1 MMMKTSSSV
10 KTSRSRTVNVKY
22 DRCSARSS
30 SACSGNHSSS
40 NTHTSS
46 GKDLGVSLPA
56 SSSSLVMP
64 RRDMLASFSVAP
76 VIAAV
81 SAANLANPLEAYAA
95 YGNAPGA
102 GGAGGAA
109 ATGDASAIKFNT
121 FYGAATSPVNYGGV
135 GGTTKAKARYSFDYP
150 ATFTEDTVGKVD
162 KGTKGIDCRFA
173 GPSGE
178 RIFVISLLNEGMD
191 SQGFNLKDPQKALS
205 SLTNSDVLV
214 QDLVLNAK
222 DIKSSTSSH
231 AGIEFL
237 DFNVPS
243 TQRLLVS
250 IGLQEARIFAIF
262 ITASERAYA
271 RNPAMY
277 QKVQETFR
285 SYALPGGK

>member
-1 MMMKTSSSV
+1 MVSFSRRDTLSLGSSLI
-10 KTSRSRTVNVKY
+10 
-22 DRCSARSS
+22 A
-30 SACSGNHSSS
+30 
-40 NTHTSS
+40 SS
-46 GKDLGVSLPA
+46 GLLLGKA
-56 SSSSLVMP
+56 
-64 RRDMLASFSVAP
+64 D
-76 VIAAV
+76 
-81 SAANLANPLEAYAA
+81 EAYAA

-109 ATGDASAIKFNT
+109 ETGDASAIKFNT

-162 KGTKGIDCRFA
+162 KGTKGIDCRFV

-205 SLTNSDVLV
+205 SLTNSDTVV

>member
-1 MMMKTSSSV
+1 MLSMKNRVFMNASKHSILQDSRRPNNGRI
-10 KTSRSRTVNVKY
+10 SRSR
-22 DRCSARSS
+22 
-30 SACSGNHSSS
+30 HSCVIQASHDQPVS
-40 NTHTSS
+40 LSRRDSTLSLSFIASS
-46 GKDLGVSLPA
+46 GLLLGKA
-56 SSSSLVMP
+56 
-64 RRDMLASFSVAP
+64 D
-76 VIAAV
+76 
-81 SAANLANPLEAYAA
+81 EAYAA
-95 YGNAPGA
+95 YGSAPGA

-162 KGTKGIDCRFA
+162 KGTKGIDCRFV

-205 SLTNSDVLV
+205 SLTNSDTVV

>member
-1 MMMKTSSSV
+1 MKTSSSV

-102 GGAGGAA
+102 GGAEVQQQRGTRRLSSSTRSTERRPAPS
-109 ATGDASAIKFNT
+109 TMEASEEPPRPKHDTAST
-121 FYGAATSPVNYGGV
+121 TPRRSPKIPSERWTREPRESTADLLGRQERGSSSSHCS
-135 GGTTKAKARYSFDYP
+135 TKAWTR
-150 ATFTEDTVGKVD
+150 
-162 KGTKGIDCRFA
+162 R
-173 GPSGE
+173 
-178 RIFVISLLNEGMD
+178 D
-191 SQGFNLKDPQKALS
+191 S
-205 SLTNSDVLV
+205 T
-214 QDLVLNAK
+214 
-222 DIKSSTSSH
+222 
-231 AGIEFL
+231 
-237 DFNVPS
+237 
-243 TQRLLVS
+243 
-250 IGLQEARIFAIF
+250 
-262 ITASERAYA
+262 
-271 RNPAMY
+271 
-277 QKVQETFR
+277 
-285 SYALPGGK
+285 

>member
-1 MMMKTSSSV
+1 
-10 KTSRSRTVNVKY
+10 
-22 DRCSARSS
+22 
-30 SACSGNHSSS
+30 
-40 NTHTSS
+40 
-46 GKDLGVSLPA
+46 
-56 SSSSLVMP
+56 MP

-95 YGNAPGA
+95 YGSAP
-102 GGAGGAA
+102 GAGGAA

-162 KGTKGIDCRFA
+162 KGTKGIDCRFV

-191 SQGFNLKDPQKALS
+191 SQGFSLKDPQKALS
-205 SLTNSDVLV
+205 SLTNSDTVV

-231 AGIEFL
+231 AGVEFL
-237 DFNVPS
+237 DFDIPS
-243 TQRLLVS
+243 TQRLLCS
-250 IGLQEARIFAIF
+250 IGLQEARVFAIF